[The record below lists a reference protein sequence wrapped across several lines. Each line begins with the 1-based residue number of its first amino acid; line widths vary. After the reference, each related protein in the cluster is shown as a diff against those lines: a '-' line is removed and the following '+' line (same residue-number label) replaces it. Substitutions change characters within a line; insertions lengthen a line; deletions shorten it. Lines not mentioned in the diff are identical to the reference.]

1 MTDISIFKKILEQP
15 DAAAPDPAMPPKVM
29 WLAAYE
35 REPGLYVYRIGS
47 KGWAISNLFTFS
59 LTDARAAANQL
70 GKIYCRPVKECGPP
84 AAFGRKAGK

>member
-1 MTDISIFKKILEQP
+1 VTDISLFRKILAQP
-15 DAAAPDPAMPPKVM
+15 DATAPDPPMPPKIM

-47 KGWAISNLFTFS
+47 KGWALSKLFTFS
-59 LTDARAAANQL
+59 LADARAAADEL

-84 AAFGRKAGK
+84 EAFGRKSAR